1 MALKQVLTGTSEV
14 KIKRIFF
21 HLLVPYF
28 LIVFPLAV
36 DPHSFVAD
44 PDPPAFLIQFRIQLT
59 FFLLPFE
66 AFSGVEKYKQKNCS
80 KVENRRAGPNLPN
93 FLK

>member
-28 LIVFPLAV
+28 LIVFLLAV

-59 FFLLPFE
+59 FFYCLSKRFLE
-66 AFSGVEKYKQKNCS
+66 LKNTNKKIVQK
-80 KVENRRAGPNLPN
+80 
-93 FLK
+93 